1 MRRTWVACALAICGA
16 VAACGGNGPPAPS
29 PGGGDTGTITGRER
43 LAWDQL
49 AQSDAELATFRYA
62 LYVDG
67 NRTELPNASCT
78 FGPGTVYVC
87 TAQLPSMAPGRH
99 TLELATYID
108 GAPSLESARSSPLV
122 VTVAGAATSGL
133 PSSPSTNAL
142 SSSPQL
148 ATSAG
153 VRLFVEAFADGL
165 EQSTAIEFAPDGGM
179 FVAERAGRIR
189 IVRDGALR
197 PEPALTLDHLFVA
210 DDNGADDN
218 GGLLDLALDPDF
230 RQNRLV
236 FVLDVVADDA
246 GAPVFRLARYREA
259 ADRFGERAILFDNVP
274 ASASHPSGSIAFGP
288 DGKLYVALDDADD
301 PVNAA
306 RLSSFNGKVLRLNA
320 DGSTP
325 DDQPAASPVYS
336 SGHRSPRSLSWDSQ
350 TGALWL
356 ADPVRSDAERLNATA
371 SEAARAERVVRTAFS
386 LPLSTGP
393 TAVTIYRGELIG
405 ALRGDLLA
413 ASDREGSILR
423 VRFDG
428 SLQRVASTERLDL
441 DGADHVHTIRVGPDG
456 AVYVGTDHGVLRIAP
471 KAQF

>member
-1 MRRTWVACALAICGA
+1 MRRIWVVCALAICGA

-29 PGGGDTGTITGRER
+29 PGGGDASTITGRER

-133 PSSPSTNAL
+133 TSSPSTNAL
-142 SSSPQL
+142 SSSPLL
-148 ATSAG
+148 ATSDG

-197 PEPALTLDHLFVA
+197 PEPALTLDHLFV
-210 DDNGADDN
+210 ADDN

-320 DGSTP
+320 NGSTP
-325 DDQPAASPVYS
+325 DDQRAASPVYS
-336 SGHRSPRSLSWDSQ
+336 SGHRSPRSLGWDPD
-350 TGALWL
+350 TRALWL
-356 ADPVRSDAERLNATA
+356 ADPVRRDAERLSATA
-371 SEAARAERVVRTAFS
+371 RETARGEPSVRTVFS
-386 LPLSTGP
+386 LPLSAGP

-405 ALRGDLLA
+405 ALRGNLLA